1 MLLGKNDAVMRRAF
15 VEFVRHGNQLK
26 NQTDAAKPLRN
37 EALRSLSVNDP
48 KRALDVALASLLL
61 ALLAPLLLVVAIAI
75 KLDSPGPV
83 LFTQRRR
90 GLNGEPFLIFKF
102 RTMRVLEDG
111 PVVQQATRNDPRVTR
126 LGRILRRSSI
136 DELPQLLNVVKGEM
150 SLVGPRPHALAHD
163 EIYGRMIDNY
173 HVRYVVLPGITGWAQ
188 INGLRGETRTIE
200 EMSERVRMDMEYI
213 ERRSISMDIQI
224 LLQTPLRVFH
234 KMAY

>member
-1 MLLGKNDAVMRRAF
+1 MLLGKNDAVLRRAF

-26 NQTDAAKPLRN
+26 NHTGAAKPLRN
-37 EALRSLSVNDP
+37 EALRNVTVSDS

-61 ALLAPLLLVVAIAI
+61 ALLAPLMLVVAMAI
-75 KLDSPGPV
+75 KLDSPGPA

-163 EIYGRMIDNY
+163 EIYGKMIDNY
-173 HVRYVVLPGITGWAQ
+173 HVRYIVLPGITGWAQ

-200 EMSERVRMDMEYI
+200 EMSERVRLDMEYI
-213 ERRSISMDIQI
+213 ERRSFSMDIRI